1 MAACK
6 SSMGAEASSRFSI
19 KSRTG
24 ILYCREAVSS
34 MAFFSCWMP
43 LALRGFTAGQ
53 GIEKRG
59 LPAVG
64 ISNQSNMD
72 RFFYHSEVRKGSL
85 CRIAVVYEIGSFLLR
100 LRKIAG

>member
-1 MAACK
+1 MAGLFVYCDTRKVA
-6 SSMGAEASSRFSI
+6 GALI
-19 KSRTG
+19 Q
-24 ILYCREAVSS
+24 
-34 MAFFSCWMP
+34 
-43 LALRGFTAGQ
+43 AGQ
-53 GIEKRG
+53 CIEKRG
-59 LPAVG
+59 LSAVG